1 MQPSSFFL
9 PPLFFSSLFK
19 LLDPLPLLL
28 GFCWPWNQFLMGTQW
43 PRAEPTCCIQMWP
56 PAIISRLPTLYK
68 HSFNNL
74 SSQLLSTST
83 FVSSWAA
90 ANGNCR
96 KTPLQLQRHRPPEQE
111 DGRKKQR
118 SKRSCALTLL
128 EINGGRGENS
138 NQAKLPSKFYNSYS
152 YYWIH

>member
-1 MQPSSFFL
+1 MLKVKLIHGLLLFSDVWHFSNFFFFGGVQPSSFFL

-74 SSQLLSTST
+74 SSQLLSTCT
-83 FVSSWAA
+83 FVPSWAA

-96 KTPLQLQRHRPPEQE
+96 RTLLQLQRRRPPEQK
-111 DGRKKQR
+111 DGRKR
-118 SKRSCALTLL
+118 L
-128 EINGGRGENS
+128 
-138 NQAKLPSKFYNSYS
+138 F
-152 YYWIH
+152 